1 MIQNLIPTINGTE
14 IHTGSAHL
22 PCRINCKEAD
32 PLPALWI
39 AAVVGTM
46 GNMVT
51 KGPSSHPENL
61 ISFINLAD
69 LVNLPKPI
77 NPGNRFTI

>member
-14 IHTGSAHL
+14 IHTRSAHL

-32 PLPALWI
+32 PLLALGM
-39 AAVVGTM
+39 AAVVGTV

-51 KGPSSHPENL
+51 KGPSSHPE
-61 ISFINLAD
+61 IYVNLAD
-69 LVNLPKPI
+69 LVNLPKPL
-77 NPGNRFTI
+77 NPGNRFNY